1 MNTKCTR
8 REGMVMSIG
17 EGGYIFTKYFIVT
30 VSILTS
36 IYGGYW
42 VYYAF
47 VQTKDEQEK
56 SLVCYTAA
64 KAFGVTALLFFLY
77 YLLQLIVKAA
87 NVKQL
92 TRLWQILHFG
102 SRDEFSVGMALSIMM
117 VVLGV
122 FLLVEKRNIHL
133 R

>member
-1 MNTKCTR
+1 
-8 REGMVMSIG
+8 MSIG
-17 EGGYIFTKYFIVT
+17 EAGYIFTKYFIVT

-47 VQTKDEQEK
+47 VQTKDQQEK

-117 VVLGV
+117 VDLGV
-122 FLLVEKRNIHL
+122 FLLVEIWQNSGMEVIFK
-133 R
+133 

>member
-1 MNTKCTR
+1 
-8 REGMVMSIG
+8 MSIG
-17 EGGYIFTKYFIVT
+17 EVGDIFTKYFIVT

>member
-1 MNTKCTR
+1 
-8 REGMVMSIG
+8 MSIG
-17 EGGYIFTKYFIVT
+17 EVGYLFTKYFIVT

-64 KAFGVTALLFFLY
+64 KAFGVTVLLFFLY

-92 TRLWQILHFG
+92 TKLWQILHFG

-122 FLLVEKRNIHL
+122 FLLVEKRNNHL

>member
-1 MNTKCTR
+1 
-8 REGMVMSIG
+8 MSIG
-17 EGGYIFTKYFIVT
+17 EAGYIFTKYFIVT

-56 SLVCYTAA
+56 ALVCYTAA

-87 NVKQL
+87 NVK
-92 TRLWQILHFG
+92 QILHFG

>member
-17 EGGYIFTKYFIVT
+17 EVGDIFTKYFIVT